1 MRKGN
6 AYIAEILMQE
16 YGVKDLTCWEDI
28 HYELQNLADGIQRVK
43 ITSPESKGGFW
54 CPVYAMFDG
63 YHMCWYGD
71 YGSFVFDCTW
81 KVNICNIA
89 YGSPYYQLE
98 KLRNR
103 RQREF
108 DGVKCREELL
118 KVIKEGTW
126 YKADLSDEQRTH
138 LDNYLEVPYCSICYD
153 DALYEHEETCEW
165 LKNLLN
171 STDNEYE
178 WVAAVNKM
186 DQEMLD
192 IVECEHSDLFDMGQ
206 KPPIQFFIM
215 LYLLSVVA
223 NAEKEKKNG
232 KIECR

>member
-1 MRKGN
+1 MYKGN
-6 AYIAEILMQE
+6 ARIAEILTQQ
-16 YGVKDLTCWEDI
+16 YGMKDITFLEDI
-28 HYELQNLADGIQRVK
+28 HYELQNLADEIQRVK

-81 KVNICNIA
+81 KVNIDNVA

-108 DGVKCREELL
+108 DDEECRKELL
-118 KVIKEGTW
+118 KAIKEGFW
-126 YKADLSDEQRTH
+126 YKTDLSDEQRTH
-138 LDNYLEVPYCSICYD
+138 LDNYLECPYSSIFYD
-153 DALYEHEETCEW
+153 DALYEHEETCEQ
-165 LKNLLN
+165 LKNLLSSAN
-171 STDNEYE
+171 DEYE
-178 WVAAVNKM
+178 WVAAVNKL
-186 DQEMLD
+186 DQELLD
-192 IVECEHSDLFDMGQ
+192 IIECEHNDLFNMGQ

-223 NAEKEKKNG
+223 NAEKEKKDGN
-232 KIECR
+232 